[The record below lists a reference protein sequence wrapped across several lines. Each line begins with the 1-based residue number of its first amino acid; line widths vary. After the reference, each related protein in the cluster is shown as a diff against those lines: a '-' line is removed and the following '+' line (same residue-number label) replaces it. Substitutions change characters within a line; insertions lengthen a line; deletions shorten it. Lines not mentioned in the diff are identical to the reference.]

1 MEKFIAK
8 IWQLLCSEIYM
19 EKMKF
24 DHFLPFKKKYCMDIS
39 GRNFEL
45 FKLESFYIMFFLFTT
60 LYVMNFSVASVKKY
74 RSCPWAKIAS
84 VLFHLHQ
91 LKNV

>member
-45 FKLESFYIMFFLFTT
+45 FKLESFYI
-60 LYVMNFSVASVKKY
+60 
-74 RSCPWAKIAS
+74 
-84 VLFHLHQ
+84 VLFIYHFVRDKLFCGIS
-91 LKNV
+91 KKI